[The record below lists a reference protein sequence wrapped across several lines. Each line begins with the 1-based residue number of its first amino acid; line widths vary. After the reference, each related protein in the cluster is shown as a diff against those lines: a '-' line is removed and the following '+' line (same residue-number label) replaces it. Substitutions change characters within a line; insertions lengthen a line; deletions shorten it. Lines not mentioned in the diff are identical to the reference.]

1 MWFDIDPRSS
11 TPIYLQLVQ
20 GVKESIARG
29 VLQAG
34 DRMPTVREMASE
46 LMINPNTIGKAYQRL
61 EQEGIIETMRSRGTF
76 VATGAARMDT
86 AQSRKRLDE
95 LMQAMLV
102 EAFHLG
108 ISHEELQRFFMNSL
122 QEWEHE
128 KEGKQGAVGRY
139 LGAF

>member
-20 GVKESIARG
+20 GVKESVARG
-29 VLQAG
+29 ILLAG

-46 LMINPNTIGKAYQRL
+46 LMINPNTIAKAYQRL
-61 EQEGIIETMRSRGTF
+61 EQEGIIETMRSRGSF
-76 VATGAARMDT
+76 VAKGSICMDT
-86 AQSRKRLDE
+86 EQSQKRLGK

-108 ISHEELQRFFMNSL
+108 ISHEELQRFFIDSL
-122 QEWEHE
+122 QEWEQGKEE
-128 KEGKQGAVGRY
+128 K
-139 LGAF
+139 